1 MFLPKGSC
9 QEAGTRDIVTM
20 DEADFSV
27 YRLKGCKCFALVKW
41 FG

>member
-1 MFLPKGSC
+1 MS
-9 QEAGTRDIVTM
+9 DIVTM

-27 YRLKGCKCFALVKW
+27 YRRKGGKCFALVKW